1 MKKLILIFIFNII
14 LSINLIGQIRNENV
28 PVIKYVDSVVGKH
41 VTFVSWYTEND
52 TIKVNQIRIWDFEK
66 KEYVDFFENDIKK
79 LFPILFRGFTIKVN
93 LPLSSTNWSHI
104 INFDLIDT
112 VKFLNRT
119 YFMDRVAHFRRKYT
133 PWEIFT

>member
-1 MKKLILIFIFNII
+1 MKKLLLFSI
-14 LSINLIGQIRNENV
+14 LSIFLSMNSIGQIRNENI

-52 TIKVNQIRIWDFEK
+52 TIKVTQLRIWDFEK
-66 KEYVDFFENDIKK
+66 KQYVDFYADEIKK

-104 INFDLIDT
+104 INLNFIHT
-112 VKFLNRT
+112 IKFLNRT
-119 YFMDRVAHFRRKYT
+119 YFMDCIPHFRRKDT
-133 PWEIFT
+133 PWEIFA